1 MSYLIPILKRKTGI
15 RLLILLMPMLLT
27 LFASEAKEIEITDW
41 KFHQGDV
48 PGAETPDFND
58 EEWEQVTVPH
68 DWSIGGVPCQDN
80 LSDGGNG
87 FFPMGIGWYRT
98 QFEYDSSWES
108 RCVDLVF
115 DGVYRN
121 AEVWINGDLL
131 GRNINGY
138 TSFRYNLSSHLKTGG
153 RNTLAVKVDNSLQPN
168 SRWYSG
174 SGIYRPV
181 WLEVDGRVRT
191 VPDSLFVYTK
201 HLELDAAELAAQ
213 GFIENLTDLPFKG
226 NILFQVIDQ
235 DEVVVSE
242 CEEVVE
248 IEANSKTKF
257 DTALCIQKPLLW
269 SPDCPHLYTLRLS
282 LIPVTG
288 EVSSRSEISFGVR
301 ILTLSAEKG
310 LQLNGKLIKLYGGN
324 VHHDHGPI
332 GTASYLE
339 AEARKVRQLKEA
351 GFNAVRTSHNP
362 PASTFLDECDRQGL
376 LVIEEAFDGW
386 KTSKLEHDYSEV
398 FDECWA
404 SDIEA
409 MVCRDRNHPSVI
421 MWSTGNEVFERKTAE
436 GLRRGHQI
444 AAEIRTHDR
453 TRPVTIGLNGMGDAG
468 DWTFLDGMFAAFEA
482 AGYNYELVRFEE
494 DHVRLP
500 NRVMYASESFQNEA
514 YKNWEIMTSVPY
526 VIGDFVWSAIDYLGE
541 AGIGKVFDPGE
552 TVVPHWEGSHF
563 PWHGAYCGDID
574 ITGWRKP
581 ISHYRQIV
589 WDRGETLYAAVLT
602 PSPNGE
608 PWSLSQWSVEPML
621 PVWDWPGHE
630 GELLTLRVF
639 SRHEKVRIYRNGKLL
654 GVRPT
659 TIDHEFMTDFS
670 IEYQPGVLTIV
681 GVDNGKTVEFFEL
694 ETPGLAYELQLTKE
708 EHGAGSESL
717 IFVEVE
723 VVDNKGRWLAH
734 ESPLIQYELTGPAV
748 IMGIGSGDL
757 RSEEGYQQN
766 PRHAHQG
773 RTLVVIRTLGVPGE
787 IELIA
792 SADGLKSAVYRQSL
806 N

>member
-15 RLLILLMPMLLT
+15 RLLLLLVPMLLT
-27 LFASEAKEIEITDW
+27 LFVSEAKEIEITDW

-58 EEWEQVTVPH
+58 EQWEQVTVPH
-68 DWSIGGVPCQDN
+68 DWSIGGVPSRDN
-80 LSDGGNG
+80 LSEGGNG
-87 FFPMGIGWYRT
+87 FFPMGIGWYWT
-98 QFEYDSSWES
+98 QFEYDSSWET
-108 RCVDLVF
+108 RCIDLVF

-121 AEVWINGDLL
+121 AEVWINGNLL

-138 TSFRYNLSSHLKTGG
+138 TSFRYKISSHLKTGE

-181 WLEVDGRVRT
+181 WFEVDGMVRT

-201 HLELDAAELAAQ
+201 HLELDVAELAAQ
-213 GFIENLTDLPFKG
+213 GVIENLTDLPFKG
-226 NILFQVIDQ
+226 NMLFEVVDQ
-235 DEVVVSE
+235 DEIVVSE
-242 CEEVVE
+242 YEEVVE
-248 IEANSKTKF
+248 IEANSKKKF
-257 DTALCIQKPLLW
+257 ETVLCIQKPLLW
-269 SPDCPHLYTLRLS
+269 SPDSPNLYTLRLS

-288 EVSSRSEISFGVR
+288 VVSSRSEISFGVR
-301 ILTLSAEKG
+301 TLTLSAKKG
-310 LQLNGKLIKLYGGN
+310 LQLNGKSIKLYGGN

-332 GTASYLE
+332 GAASYWE
-339 AEARKVRQLKEA
+339 AEVRKVRQLKEA

-362 PASTFLDECDRQGL
+362 PASSFLDACDRLGL

-386 KTSKLEHDYSEV
+386 KVAKLEHDYSEV
-398 FDECWA
+398 FEECWA

-514 YKNWEIMTSVPY
+514 YENWEIMTSVPY

-589 WDRGETLYAAVLT
+589 WNRGETLYAAVVV
-602 PSPNGE
+602 PGPGGE
-608 PWSLSQWSVEPML
+608 PWNLSKWSVEPML
-621 PVWDWPGHE
+621 PIWDWPGNE
-630 GELLTLRVF
+630 GNDLELVVY
-639 SRHEKVRIYRNGKLL
+639 SRHEEVRVYLNNNLVGVKPTSQDEQFEARFKVN
-654 GVRPT
+654 
-659 TIDHEFMTDFS
+659 
-670 IEYQPGVLTIV
+670 YQPGKLKIV
-681 GVDNGKTVEFFEL
+681 GVDNGEVMEVLKI
-694 ETPGLAYELQLTKE
+694 ETPGPLTGFRLSVPQQADPQERLIYVTVELTDAE
-708 EHGAGSESL
+708 
-717 IFVEVE
+717 
-723 VVDNKGRWLAH
+723 GRWVVNKDVLLNW
-734 ESPLIQYELTGPAV
+734 EVTGPGEV
-748 IMGIGSGDL
+748 IGVGSGDL
-757 RSEEGYQQN
+757 TTQEGYLEN
-766 PRHAHQG
+766 PRHTHQG
-773 RTLVVIRTLGVPGE
+773 RALVVIRKTGEKGE
-787 IELIA
+787 INL
-792 SADGLKSAVYRQSL
+792 SLSSDGLDSASFNYVVK
-806 N
+806 